1 MVGRLMLRQMVT
13 FLSSCTERVHMV
25 IDGCGHAPVQG
36 RGSGVNFA
44 LPVDLVREILPN
56 LIVYGS
62 ASGKGLG

>member
-1 MVGRLMLRQMVT
+1 VWAYAL
-13 FLSSCTERVHMV
+13 
-25 IDGCGHAPVQG
+25 AQG

-44 LPVDLVREILPN
+44 LPIDLVREILPN